1 MLVFSV
7 LTVANFSLVN
17 VYVTKLFVNHL
28 VVCKNQQSAYR
39 LPFYSL
45 SAELSFESVFLY
57 NALMK

>member
-28 VVCKNQQSAYR
+28 VVCKNQQSAY
-39 LPFYSL
+39 PTYS
-45 SAELSFESVFLY
+45 S
-57 NALMK
+57 